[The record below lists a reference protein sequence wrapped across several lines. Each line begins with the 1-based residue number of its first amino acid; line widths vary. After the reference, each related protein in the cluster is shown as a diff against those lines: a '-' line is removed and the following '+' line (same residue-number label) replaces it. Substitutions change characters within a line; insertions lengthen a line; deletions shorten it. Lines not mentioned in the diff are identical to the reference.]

1 MPRLYFEDF
10 PEGEVV
16 EYGDRLVSADE
27 IVEFARAYDPQPF
40 HLDAEAAADSQAGEL
55 IASGWHTV
63 ALTFRMSVDAFI
75 ADTASQ
81 GAPGI
86 DEIKWLKPV
95 RPGDRLRVRLTT
107 LGARVSAS
115 RPNLGIVRFQYEAIN
130 QHDEIVMRQTN
141 SVFISRRAVGEA

>member
-16 EYGDRLVSADE
+16 EYGDRQVSAEE

-40 HLDAEAAADSQAGEL
+40 HLDPEAARDTQAGEL

-63 ALTFRMSVDAFI
+63 GLTFRMSMDAFI
-75 ADTASQ
+75 ADSASQ

-86 DEIKWLKPV
+86 DEIQWLKPV
-95 RPGDRLRVRLTT
+95 RPGDRLRVRRTI
-107 LGARVSAS
+107 LGARVSGS
-115 RPNLGIVRFQYEAIN
+115 RPNLGIVRFRFETLN
-130 QHDEIVMRQTN
+130 QDGEIVMRQTN
-141 SVFISRRAVGEA
+141 SVFIARRAAGAP